1 MSVSTILDFL
11 HLAIS
16 NQQIIQGVD
25 LSRFD
30 LRKVDLT
37 GLAAQSLLALG
48 TRFDYALLTET
59 QLIEADFTEANLDGS
74 HLASSNLGLACFNRA
89 SMRQICL
96 QYSLFIN
103 GYCKDANLEYA
114 DLTGAEL
121 TGSLFFGSHMH
132 KAVLYMV
139 KADNT
144 GFNRAD
150 MKQAD
155 LRNGSF
161 IKATFNHADLTEAN
175 LRGSNFSQ
183 ADFRE
188 AKLDNVNW
196 DNVNLT
202 GALFS
207 EGAAPK

>member
-1 MSVSTILDFL
+1 MSVPTILDFL
-11 HLAIS
+11 HSVIS
-16 NQQIIQGVD
+16 KQQIVQGVD
-25 LSRFD
+25 LSRLD
-30 LRKVDLT
+30 LRQVDLT
-37 GLAAQSLLALG
+37 GLAAQKLLALG

-59 QLIEADFTEANLDGS
+59 QLIEADFTEASPDGS

-89 SMRQICL
+89 SMRQVCL
-96 QYSLFIN
+96 QYASFIN

-121 TGSLFFGSHMH
+121 TGSLFFGSHLH

-155 LRNGSF
+155 LRDGSF
-161 IKATFNHADLTEAN
+161 IRATFNHADLTEAN
-175 LRGSNFSQ
+175 LSGGNFSQ
-183 ADFRE
+183 ADFRQ

-196 DNVNLT
+196 ENVNLA

-207 EGAAPK
+207 EGTSTK